1 MVAIA
6 IPKVPPFSSPRFQ
19 PKYIPEI
26 TYPTPN
32 AHSKTGVSDFFN
44 WASFSPKITAYY
56 SYSPQVASRD
66 FGVRGNENLQS
77 LPNG

>member
-1 MVAIA
+1 MAIS
-6 IPKVPPFSSPRFQ
+6 IPYVPPLANPRFQ

-44 WASFSPKITAYY
+44 WASFIPKITAYY

-66 FGVRGNENLQS
+66 FWAPGNENLQS
-77 LPNG
+77 LPNE